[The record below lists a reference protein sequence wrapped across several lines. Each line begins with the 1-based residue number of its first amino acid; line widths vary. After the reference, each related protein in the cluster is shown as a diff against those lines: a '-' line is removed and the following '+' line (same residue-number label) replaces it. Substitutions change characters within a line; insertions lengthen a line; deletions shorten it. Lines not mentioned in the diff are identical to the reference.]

1 MIRID
6 INNSYI
12 AYAFKAAY
20 EQLYEPAQREYDF
33 ANNREVHD
41 YWIGRIL
48 ELLEAEHHFTIIR
61 DDGNMAEALEF
72 ENESDLIVFRLKYV

>member
-33 ANNREVHD
+33 VNKREIHD
-41 YWIGRIL
+41 YWTSRIL
-48 ELLEAEHHFTIIR
+48 ELLEAEHHFIIIR
-61 DDGNMAEALEF
+61 DGNDMAEALEF